1 MRKCNTERIDAVIQ
15 QFMRINGIETPY
27 NQYRLIEAWP
37 EVMGSIVQRHTAN
50 IFIKNQT
57 LHVQITSPAIKQN
70 LMMEH
75 RRLARKLNEHVG
87 AQVIEDIYFY

>member
-1 MRKCNTERIDAVIQ
+1 MRKSITERIDIAIQ

-27 NQYRLIEAWP
+27 NQYRLIQAWP
-37 EVMGSIVQRHTAN
+37 VVMGPLVQRHTAN

-70 LMMEH
+70 LLMEH
-75 RRLARKLNEHVG
+75 RSLARKLNEHIG
-87 AQVIEDIYFY
+87 AQVIEDILFY

>member
-1 MRKCNTERIDAVIQ
+1 MRKFHTEQIGTAIQ
-15 QFMRINGIETPY
+15 QFIRLNGIETPY
-27 NQYRLIEAWP
+27 NQYRLIQAWP
-37 EVMGSIVQRHTAN
+37 IVMGPLIKSYTAN

>member
-1 MRKCNTERIDAVIQ
+1 MRKSNTERIDAVIQ
-15 QFMRINGIETPY
+15 QFIRINGIETPY
-27 NQYRLIEAWP
+27 NQYRLIAAWP
-37 EVMGSIVQRHTAN
+37 VVMGPLVQRHTAN

-75 RRLARKLNEHVG
+75 RTLARKLNEHVC
-87 AQVIEDIYFY
+87 AQVIEDIHFY

>member
-1 MRKCNTERIDAVIQ
+1 MRKSNTERIDAIIQ

-27 NQYRLIEAWP
+27 NQYRLIQAWP
-37 EVMGSIVQRHTAN
+37 VVMGELIQHHTGN

-70 LMMEH
+70 LLMEH
-75 RRLARKLNEHVG
+75 RALAQRLNEHVG
-87 AQVIEDIYFY
+87 AQVIEDIHFY

>member
-1 MRKCNTERIDAVIQ
+1 MRKSNTERIDAVIQ

-27 NQYRLIEAWP
+27 NHYRLVQAWP
-37 EVMGSIVQRHTAN
+37 TVMGPLVQRYTGD

-70 LMMEH
+70 LLMEH
-75 RRLARKLNEHVG
+75 RSLARRLNEYVG
-87 AQVIEDIYFY
+87 AQVIEDVRFF

>member
-1 MRKCNTERIDAVIQ
+1 MRKSNTKRIDAVIM

-27 NQYRLIEAWP
+27 NQFRIIQAWP
-37 EVMGSIVQRHTAN
+37 VVMGSLIQKYTAN

-70 LMMEH
+70 LLMEH
-75 RRLARKLNEHVG
+75 RSLAQKLNQHVG
-87 AQVIEDIYFY
+87 AQVIEDIHFY